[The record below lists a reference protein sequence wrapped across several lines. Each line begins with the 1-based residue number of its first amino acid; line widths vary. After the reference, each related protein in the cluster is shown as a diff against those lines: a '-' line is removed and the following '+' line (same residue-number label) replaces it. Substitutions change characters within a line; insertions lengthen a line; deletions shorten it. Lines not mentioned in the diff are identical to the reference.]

1 MSLGAHEGQ
10 GLMDDRGM
18 SERCCFVI
26 NLEVAGLQVNVVRP
40 PFDPELP
47 EHIGLGYMWVWARS
61 TCGSGPQMSQDLKTR
76 TFKGRAC
83 VSLFYPSL
91 GEKN

>member
-1 MSLGAHEGQ
+1 
-10 GLMDDRGM
+10 MDDRGM
-18 SERCCFVI
+18 SERCCFVM

-47 EHIGLGYMWVWARS
+47 EHIGLAYMWVWARS

>member
-47 EHIGLGYMWVWARS
+47 EHIGDNVLQCLS
-61 TCGSGPQMSQDLKTR
+61 T
-76 TFKGRAC
+76 A
-83 VSLFYPSL
+83 VSLKEYTY
-91 GEKN
+91 KYR